1 MNMTGFNL
9 FEFVHKVTVN
19 SEVNADDVILVDTDV
34 FKTSSGRLKKV
45 TMTYDQIRRRHD
57 I

>member
-1 MNMTGFNL
+1 MTGFNL